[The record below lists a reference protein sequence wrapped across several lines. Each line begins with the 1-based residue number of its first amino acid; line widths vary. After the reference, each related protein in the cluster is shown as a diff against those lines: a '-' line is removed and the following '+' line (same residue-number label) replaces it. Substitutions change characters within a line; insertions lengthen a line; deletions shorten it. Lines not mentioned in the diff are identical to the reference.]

1 MAADLNHPTTLEQIL
16 EKKPKFV
23 LIVDDEPMIATL
35 LRPVLKENGYDVE
48 AVKSGGECLDYL
60 GVRRPDIII
69 LDIDM
74 PDIDGIETCKK
85 IRADARGNKVPI
97 VFLTGLKTKEKFK
110 AAMAAG
116 GNDFIVKPFEAAT
129 VLARIRKHLPRAGAW
144 GAKG

>member
-1 MAADLNHPTTLEQIL
+1 MTADLHHPTALEQIL
-16 EKKPKFV
+16 DKKPRFV

-48 AVKSGGECLDYL
+48 AVKSGEECLDYL

-74 PDIDGIETCKK
+74 PGIDGIETCKK
-85 IRADARGNKVPI
+85 IRADVRGGKVPVI
-97 VFLTGLKTKEKFK
+97 FLTGLKTGEKVK

-116 GNDFIVKPFEAAT
+116 GNDFVVKPFEAAT
-129 VLARIRKHLPRAGAW
+129 VLARIRKHLPRGGASAAR
-144 GAKG
+144 G